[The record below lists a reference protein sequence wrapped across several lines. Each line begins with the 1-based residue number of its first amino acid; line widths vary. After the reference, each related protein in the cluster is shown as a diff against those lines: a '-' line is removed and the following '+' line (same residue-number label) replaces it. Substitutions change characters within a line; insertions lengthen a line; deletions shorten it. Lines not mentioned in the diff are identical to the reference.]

1 MKRAGVQ
8 AHPFF
13 FWLLNFTPMTQ
24 AYQRQQFRRRKLLET
39 MAKSQYKKTIEAG
52 TLDRESSIGA

>member
-8 AHPFF
+8 ASPVFF
-13 FWLLNFTPMTQ
+13 LLLNFTPMTQ

-39 MAKSQYKKTIEAG
+39 MAKS
-52 TLDRESSIGA
+52 